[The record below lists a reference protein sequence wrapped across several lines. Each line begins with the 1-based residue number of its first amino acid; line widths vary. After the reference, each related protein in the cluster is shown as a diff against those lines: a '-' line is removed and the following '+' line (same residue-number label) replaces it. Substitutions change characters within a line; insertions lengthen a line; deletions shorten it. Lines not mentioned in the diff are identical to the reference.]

1 MNRRTSG
8 SQAVSVDKQFKV
20 SAIVP
25 LFNGEQFISQALESL
40 LSQTQP
46 IDEII
51 IIDDKSTDRGLQK
64 VQKLADSNE
73 KVKLLRNPCN
83 KGSSQCRNLGIEE
96 SSGDYV
102 LFLDQD
108 DYLAPSFIDET
119 SNHLCQYKGK
129 EIAGFH
135 TSYFIVDEKGEI
147 TAETSY
153 KEIQP
158 EEFLGYQF
166 VRNRI
171 LSNSGTVVKKSVFEQ
186 TGLYD
191 ESLKFSQ
198 DWDLWLR
205 IGKHGTF
212 SYHKKPL
219 TYIRRHANNTSKTI
233 DGFLNDEKRIL
244 KKYKLEFIRKTIFQR
259 KLSRHDNEVSFL
271 SILYRMNNLQILKKT
286 IDRLESEYPNFFDH
300 YFFKG
305 LLFLKELK
313 LNDAIE
319 SFEMIIPSS
328 NYSLP
333 AQNNIATSYILQG
346 DHTRACKIL
355 ELITRERPD
364 YQDAL
369 KNYALAQKRYFFT
382 PKPIITC
389 RPLRNALYSYA

>member
-1 MNRRTSG
+1 MLTEKKFNI
-8 SQAVSVDKQFKV
+8 

-25 LFNGEQFISQALESL
+25 LFNGEQFISEALESL
-40 LSQTQP
+40 LGQTQP

-64 VQKLADSNE
+64 AQKLADANE
-73 KVKLLRNPCN
+73 TVKLLRNSSN
-83 KGSSQCRNLGIEE
+83 KGSSRCRNLGIKE

-108 DYLAPSFIDET
+108 DYLAPSFIEET
-119 SNHLCQYKGK
+119 NNHLNQHTGK
-129 EIAGFH
+129 EIAGLH
-135 TSYFIVDEKGEI
+135 TSYFIVDEKSEI

-158 EEFLGYQF
+158 KEFLGYQF

-171 LSNSGTVVKKSVFEQ
+171 LSNSGTVLKKSVLEQ

-205 IGKHGTF
+205 IGKHGKF
-212 SYHKKPL
+212 SYHKKTL
-219 TYIRRHANNTSKTI
+219 TYIRRHANNTSKAI
-233 DGFLNDEKRIL
+233 DGFLNDEKIIL
-244 KKYKLEFIRKTIFQR
+244 KKYNLEFIRKTIFQR
-259 KLSRHDNEVSFL
+259 KLSRYDNEVSFL
-271 SILYRMNNLQILKKT
+271 SILYRMDNLQILKKT
-286 IDRLESEYPNFFDH
+286 IDRLELDYPIFFDQ

-305 LLFLKELK
+305 LLLLKELNI
-313 LNDAIE
+313 NDAIE

-328 NYSLP
+328 KFYLP
-333 AQNNIATSYILQG
+333 AQNNIASIYILQG

-355 ELITRERPD
+355 EFITRERPD
-364 YQDAL
+364 YQDAS
-369 KNYALAQKRYFFT
+369 KNYISARKKYYFT

-389 RPLRNALYSYA
+389 RPLRDALYSYA